1 MRLSES
7 FEALSLLIFSSFF
20 SGALCGEIDWS
31 TMDVKDILFNT
42 TTLTTG

>member
-7 FEALSLLIFSSFF
+7 FEALSLLIFFF
-20 SGALCGEIDWS
+20 FAGALCSEIDWS
-31 TMDVKDILFNT
+31 TMDIKDILFNT